1 MPSKKEILDQIA
13 ALQTE
18 ADSMGDEEDFEIEI
32 WNDKGEGARLPHSR
46 TEPWLKTKFPEL
58 FAAEDPPADSDTDDN
73 HPKGKGKAPQTKTPP
88 GRAGNTATRYFGKRP
103 AGK

>member
-1 MPSKKEILDQIA
+1 MPSKKDILDQIA
-13 ALQTE
+13 ALQAE
-18 ADSMGDEEDFEIEI
+18 ADGMGDEEDFEIEI

-58 FAAEDPPADSDTDDN
+58 FTAEDPPAEEEGEGKD
-73 HPKGKGKAPQTKTPP
+73 PKTKPKATQTKTPP
-88 GRAGNTATRYFGKRP
+88 GRTGNTATRYFGKRP